1 LTLEDRILIH
11 CSEADQTYEQDQLTL
26 EVRCII
32 ASEELT
38 YHEEVDA
45 LWVRKAVPAL
55 DHPETTVE
63 HCSLSI
69 IKLHRIEAL
78 EINQTFEEQYQKVHD
93 RLIVQEYVIEN
104 TLIET
109 YFISKEDLDDL
120 LEIESLMNERRT
132 GITVKRDLTNI
143 SQNLSKINLNG
154 KPGMTRILHRLHIGA
169 DPCAKKHQDRHEKLA
184 LFDGDQG
191 GGRDQKEQQYSLLHF
206 AAVRQSLER
215 EADST
220 IRKDSRRRRAHCK
233 LLAKIICNPF
243 AGHRG
248 NRRLRR
254 LRSRI
259 QASQRNHRHRN
270 P

>member
-1 LTLEDRILIH
+1 MDCHAFELVFAVPVQHEEATCSFESDSLLLLNVIPIDCEVCSTLFEKDQLILVNPLPIAPLEADQTFECDSLILEVRIFCEAHVSEMTIETDALTLEDRILIH

-45 LWVRKAVPAL
+45 LWVRKAAPAL

-154 KPGMTRILHRLHIGA
+154 KPGMTRILHR
-169 DPCAKKHQDRHEKLA
+169 
-184 LFDGDQG
+184 
-191 GGRDQKEQQYSLLHF
+191 
-206 AAVRQSLER
+206 
-215 EADST
+215 
-220 IRKDSRRRRAHCK
+220 
-233 LLAKIICNPF
+233 
-243 AGHRG
+243 
-248 NRRLRR
+248 
-254 LRSRI
+254 
-259 QASQRNHRHRN
+259 
-270 P
+270 